1 VATVPEPIREK
12 SRAIVEAALQPSQT
26 DSAEQEA
33 KAATRIEELIPT
45 L

>member
-12 SRAIVEAALQPSQT
+12 SRAIVEAALQPSEI
-26 DSAEQEA
+26 DPAEQEA
-33 KAATRIEELIPT
+33 KAATRIEDLIPA